1 MVTSCLQWSIQEPI
15 IFPSGP
21 TAEPKHTKSCTISF
35 YSFLYYRIN
44 SSLTLMVLCKCW
56 IMFLRL
62 QRHLLLQLFWLW
74 PKISHYRINL
84 FFRLFCLKM
93 RHKYVDPQP
102 TYLVPESRWT
112 PFMVQASSLPQQW
125 FQICSYRWT
134 QTIIALFLR
143 DPYFIMFLL
152 FNPPGRDFK
161 SDLILTVMN
170 FIVCYLHFLIFK
182 HFFNSVWRIPP
193 WCF

>member
-102 TYLVPESRWT
+102 GPRSQRAAELPSWCRPPHYLS
-112 PFMVQASSLPQQW
+112 
-125 FQICSYRWT
+125 
-134 QTIIALFLR
+134 
-143 DPYFIMFLL
+143 
-152 FNPPGRDFK
+152 NGFK
-161 SDLILTVMN
+161 SAATGEHKPLLLCFYVIRILSCFYCLILQAGILSLT
-170 FIVCYLHFLIFK
+170 
-182 HFFNSVWRIPP
+182 
-193 WCF
+193 